1 MSELLAVVIMGSAAD
16 HNLYIVFGAAFH
28 AFFDDSRAKIE
39 EKGKKRA

>member
-28 AFFDDSRAKIE
+28 AFFDDSRAKIVE
-39 EKGKKRA
+39 MWFFT